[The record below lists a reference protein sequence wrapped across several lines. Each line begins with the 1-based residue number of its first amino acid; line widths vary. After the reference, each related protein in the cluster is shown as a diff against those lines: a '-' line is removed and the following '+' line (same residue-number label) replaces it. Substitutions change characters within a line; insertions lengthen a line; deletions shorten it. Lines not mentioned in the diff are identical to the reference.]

1 MKTTK
6 CYYVPTKRKYRICLP
21 LALNCPATFACT
33 TSPVHYEL
41 LEQAL
46 ATIVWDR
53 PHTKNLGQL
62 MTKKKCTQLSVKK
75 TYKETE
81 VFSAFLKFLLSYFF
95 LGQGVRIDSLASRTA
110 RKTPCASETG
120 RVPKQLG
127 FCVGFFPSPIFNYL
141 FCPHQIT
148 PNNRYRSYVDGETVK
163 VTFQGNSVWAWKEPN
178 NRKGKENCIIVRG
191 SGLYEAKWNDA
202 KCSMNA
208 RTVCKRV
215 KQANPYVGDG
225 WHNRA
230 DDGGSKM
237 CYYKY
242 FNRVLYKKE
251 APYRRR
257 SWFDAEGF
265 CNGQVNGG
273 GHLVSINSA
282 SEQTWVQNLIYTT
295 YNDFENRPVWIGGRR
310 SANSWEEWTDGK
322 QMTFTNWMPGEP
334 STDVNSRDGDEEE
347 RCMQMSHSHI
357 AGGYKKTGG
366 DNPGEDIKNTV
377 GKKGQWNDAACS
389 KTRGF
394 LCEICTDEF

>member
-1 MKTTK
+1 
-6 CYYVPTKRKYRICLP
+6 
-21 LALNCPATFACT
+21 
-33 TSPVHYEL
+33 
-41 LEQAL
+41 
-46 ATIVWDR
+46 
-53 PHTKNLGQL
+53 
-62 MTKKKCTQLSVKK
+62 VKK
-75 TYKETE
+75 TMALCAL
-81 VFSAFLKFLLSYFF
+81 V
-95 LGQGVRIDSLASRTA
+95 VVSLANVKAEDVEYEYEVSNRAYDFAGAQSYCESGFGGQVTSITSQA
-110 RKTPCASETG
+110 ERNLIHNLAKAKGTG
-120 RVPKQLG
+120 NYWIGAERVG
-127 FCVGFFPSPIFNYL
+127 SSDSW
-141 FCPHQIT
+141 
-148 PNNRYRSYVDGETVK
+148 SYVDGETVK